1 MSAGYNYALMAMVGL
16 LLIGMMLMFSG
27 SNAER
32 PLLVVIG
39 VSLVGVVMLGWVS
52 AVVVLSLFVVRDAG
66 LLGSRLL
73 QLLYSVPKGRKE
85 TEKYSGKKSVLW

>member
-27 SNAER
+27 SNVER

-66 LLGSRLL
+66 LLGTRLL
-73 QLLYSVPKGRKE
+73 QLLYSVSKGRKE
-85 TEKYSGKKSVLW
+85 TGKYSGKKSVLW